1 MLIVK
6 TIAAQ
11 FMKTILEQFKQLLI
25 AAMLLVFTM
34 PVSAQVRRVEQPV
47 PAVSPQLKEFY
58 RLAAQSNITFLF
70 PAEFIEIK
78 APNNEYFSFDYAVK
92 LPDTDFELWFQLK
105 SDKENWMSYV
115 RTRNHFLTNPDSAYV
130 ASGAAHAIMFTGGR
144 NYLTRTIPPRVL
156 ARYNADAGK
165 SYLLTLLDMPE
176 TKHYKYALLITLH
189 KNHTGTITAMC
200 LTNEKGPEFFKNIK
214 KAENCLK
221 FKP

>member
-1 MLIVK
+1 
-6 TIAAQ
+6 
-11 FMKTILEQFKQLLI
+11 MKTILAQFKQLPI
-25 AAMLLVFTM
+25 AVMLLVFTT
-34 PVSAQVRRVEQPV
+34 PAFAQVGRTEQPGPV
-47 PAVSPQLKEFY
+47 AGPQLKEFY
-58 RLAAQSNITFLF
+58 RLAAQANITFLF
-70 PAEFIEIK
+70 PAKFTEIA
-78 APNNEYFSFDYAVK
+78 APNNEYFSFDYAMK

-115 RTRNHFLTNPDSAYV
+115 RTRNHFLTNPDSAYI
-130 ASGAAHAIMFTGGR
+130 ATGTALAIMFTGGR
-144 NYLTRTIPPRVL
+144 NYLARTIPREVL

-189 KNHTGTITAMC
+189 KNHIGTITAMC

-214 KAENCLK
+214 TAGNCLK